1 MKYNVMNKYGE
12 AKIFG
17 SIWQAYEYAAS
28 LLESEGF
35 YYMEGERQDGTIAW
49 KRHSGR
55 L

>member
-12 AKIFG
+12 VKFFN
-17 SIWQAYEYAAS
+17 SIWLAYEYAAH
-28 LLESEGF
+28 LLESEG
-35 YYMEGERQDGTIAW
+35 YYYIEGERPDGSIAW